1 MIHCSMV
8 DAGTSQPIESLLRM
22 LKKVF
27 DKLNDTLYSVSQAK
41 QVGCGEV

>member
-1 MIHCSMV
+1 MIQGSMV
-8 DAGTSQPIESLLRM
+8 DAGNSQPIESLLRM

-27 DKLNDTLYSVSQAK
+27 DKLNGTLYSVSQAK